1 MKLKTKAW
9 LVSQGL
15 LIATALIIQLTFYR
29 EIKVGPMLGM
39 PKRNYW
45 DIINNVEPSVPQ
57 YAIEN
62 SLEPKL
68 YDARLPLTQN
78 EIEKRISVLSE
89 SLSSGRGLR
98 MALKGGLVVNT
109 IYLFAFHIIYFL
121 ISRSLRKSIIKVRLM
136 LLGCFMLINKLH
148 RKDIRIFSLS
158 MGFFVS
164 QVLWPK

>member
-15 LIATALIIQLTFYR
+15 LIATAIIIQLTFYR

-78 EIEKRISVLSE
+78 EIEKANLGAYRKAYRQE
-89 SLSSGRGLR
+89 EGLR

-121 ISRSLRKSIIKVRLM
+121 ISRSLRKNQSSRS
-136 LLGCFMLINKLH
+136 G
-148 RKDIRIFSLS
+148 
-158 MGFFVS
+158 
-164 QVLWPK
+164 

>member
-1 MKLKTKAW
+1 MKLKTKVW

-62 SLEPKL
+62 SLERKL

-78 EIEKRISVLSE
+78 EIEKANLGAYRKAYRQE
-89 SLSSGRGLR
+89 EGLR

-121 ISRSLRKSIIKVRLM
+121 ISRSLRKNQSSRS
-136 LLGCFMLINKLH
+136 G
-148 RKDIRIFSLS
+148 
-158 MGFFVS
+158 
-164 QVLWPK
+164 

>member
-78 EIEKRISVLSE
+78 EIEKANLGAYRKAYRQE
-89 SLSSGRGLR
+89 EGLR
-98 MALKGGLVVNT
+98 MALKGGLIVNT

-121 ISRSLRKSIIKVRLM
+121 ISRSLIKNQSSRS
-136 LLGCFMLINKLH
+136 G
-148 RKDIRIFSLS
+148 
-158 MGFFVS
+158 
-164 QVLWPK
+164 

>member
-1 MKLKTKAW
+1 MKGMKLKTKAW

-78 EIEKRISVLSE
+78 EIEKANLGAYRKAYRQE
-89 SLSSGRGLR
+89 EGLR

-121 ISRSLRKSIIKVRLM
+121 ISRSLRKNQSSRS
-136 LLGCFMLINKLH
+136 G
-148 RKDIRIFSLS
+148 
-158 MGFFVS
+158 
-164 QVLWPK
+164 

>member
-15 LIATALIIQLTFYR
+15 LIATAIIIQLTFYR

-62 SLEPKL
+62 NLEPKL

-78 EIEKRISVLSE
+78 EIEKANLGAYRKAYRQE
-89 SLSSGRGLR
+89 EGLR

-121 ISRSLRKSIIKVRLM
+121 ISRSLRKNQSSRS
-136 LLGCFMLINKLH
+136 G
-148 RKDIRIFSLS
+148 
-158 MGFFVS
+158 
-164 QVLWPK
+164 

>member
-78 EIEKRISVLSE
+78 EIEKANLGAYRKAYRQE
-89 SLSSGRGLR
+89 EGLR

-121 ISRSLRKSIIKVRLM
+121 ISRSLRKNQSSRP
-136 LLGCFMLINKLH
+136 
-148 RKDIRIFSLS
+148 D
-158 MGFFVS
+158 
-164 QVLWPK
+164 

>member
-15 LIATALIIQLTFYR
+15 LIATAVIIQLTFYK

-62 SLEPKL
+62 NLEPKL

-78 EIEKRISVLSE
+78 EIEKANLGAYRKAYRQE
-89 SLSSGRGLR
+89 EGLR

-121 ISRSLRKSIIKVRLM
+121 ISRSLRKNQSSRS
-136 LLGCFMLINKLH
+136 G
-148 RKDIRIFSLS
+148 
-158 MGFFVS
+158 
-164 QVLWPK
+164 

>member
-1 MKLKTKAW
+1 MGMKLKTKAW

-78 EIEKRISVLSE
+78 EIEKANLGAYRKAYRQE
-89 SLSSGRGLR
+89 EGLR

-121 ISRSLRKSIIKVRLM
+121 ISRSLRKNQSSRS
-136 LLGCFMLINKLH
+136 G
-148 RKDIRIFSLS
+148 
-158 MGFFVS
+158 
-164 QVLWPK
+164 

>member
-62 SLEPKL
+62 NLEPKL

-78 EIEKRISVLSE
+78 EIEKANLGAYRKAYRQE
-89 SLSSGRGLR
+89 EGLR

-121 ISRSLRKSIIKVRLM
+121 ISRSLRKNQSSRP
-136 LLGCFMLINKLH
+136 
-148 RKDIRIFSLS
+148 D
-158 MGFFVS
+158 
-164 QVLWPK
+164 

>member
-1 MKLKTKAW
+1 MGMKLKTKAW

-15 LIATALIIQLTFYR
+15 LIATAIIIQLTFYR
-29 EIKVGPMLGM
+29 EIKIGPMLGM

-62 SLEPKL
+62 NLEPKL
-68 YDARLPLTQN
+68 FDARLPLTQN
-78 EIEKRISVLSE
+78 EIEKANLGAYRKAYRQE
-89 SLSSGRGLR
+89 EGLR

-121 ISRSLRKSIIKVRLM
+121 ISRSLRKNQSSRP
-136 LLGCFMLINKLH
+136 
-148 RKDIRIFSLS
+148 D
-158 MGFFVS
+158 
-164 QVLWPK
+164 

>member
-1 MKLKTKAW
+1 MGMKLKTKAW

-29 EIKVGPMLGM
+29 EIKIGPMLGM

-62 SLEPKL
+62 NLEPKL
-68 YDARLPLTQN
+68 FDARLPLTQN
-78 EIEKRISVLSE
+78 EIEKANLGAYRKAYRQE
-89 SLSSGRGLR
+89 EGLR

-121 ISRSLRKSIIKVRLM
+121 ISRSLRKNQSSRP
-136 LLGCFMLINKLH
+136 
-148 RKDIRIFSLS
+148 D
-158 MGFFVS
+158 
-164 QVLWPK
+164 

>member
-15 LIATALIIQLTFYR
+15 LIATAFIIQLTFYR

-78 EIEKRISVLSE
+78 EIEKANLGVYRKAYRQE
-89 SLSSGRGLR
+89 EGLR

-121 ISRSLRKSIIKVRLM
+121 ISRSLRKNQSSRS
-136 LLGCFMLINKLH
+136 G
-148 RKDIRIFSLS
+148 
-158 MGFFVS
+158 
-164 QVLWPK
+164 

>member
-1 MKLKTKAW
+1 MERMKLKTKAW

-45 DIINNVEPSVPQ
+45 DIINNVEPRVPQ

-62 SLEPKL
+62 NLEPKL

-78 EIEKRISVLSE
+78 EIEKANLGAYRKAYRQEEGI
-89 SLSSGRGLR
+89 R
-98 MALKGGLVVNT
+98 MAFKGGIVVN
-109 IYLFAFHIIYFL
+109 IIYFVMFHFL
-121 ISRSLRKSIIKVRLM
+121 VRYFSRSIVSA
-136 LLGCFMLINKLH
+136 KLKG
-148 RKDIRIFSLS
+148 R
-158 MGFFVS
+158 V
-164 QVLWPK
+164 P

>member
-78 EIEKRISVLSE
+78 EIEKANLGAYRKAYRQE
-89 SLSSGRGLR
+89 EGLR

-121 ISRSLRKSIIKVRLM
+121 ISRSLRKNQSSRS
-136 LLGCFMLINKLH
+136 G
-148 RKDIRIFSLS
+148 
-158 MGFFVS
+158 
-164 QVLWPK
+164 

>member
-78 EIEKRISVLSE
+78 EIEKANLGAYRKAYRQE
-89 SLSSGRGLR
+89 EGLR

-121 ISRSLRKSIIKVRLM
+121 ISSSLRKNQSSRP
-136 LLGCFMLINKLH
+136 
-148 RKDIRIFSLS
+148 D
-158 MGFFVS
+158 
-164 QVLWPK
+164 

>member
-78 EIEKRISVLSE
+78 EIEKANLGAYRKAYRQE
-89 SLSSGRGLR
+89 EGLR
-98 MALKGGLVVNT
+98 MALKGGLIVNT

-121 ISRSLRKSIIKVRLM
+121 ISRSLRKNQSSRS
-136 LLGCFMLINKLH
+136 G
-148 RKDIRIFSLS
+148 
-158 MGFFVS
+158 
-164 QVLWPK
+164 

>member
-62 SLEPKL
+62 NLEPKL

-78 EIEKRISVLSE
+78 EIEKANLGAYRKAYRQE
-89 SLSSGRGLR
+89 EGLR

-121 ISRSLRKSIIKVRLM
+121 ISRSLRKNQSSRS
-136 LLGCFMLINKLH
+136 G
-148 RKDIRIFSLS
+148 
-158 MGFFVS
+158 
-164 QVLWPK
+164 

>member
-78 EIEKRISVLSE
+78 EIEKANLGAYRKAYRQE
-89 SLSSGRGLR
+89 EGLR

-121 ISRSLRKSIIKVRLM
+121 ISRSLRKNQSSRSV
-136 LLGCFMLINKLH
+136 
-148 RKDIRIFSLS
+148 
-158 MGFFVS
+158 
-164 QVLWPK
+164 

>member
-45 DIINNVEPSVPQ
+45 DIIKNVEPSVPK

-62 SLEPKL
+62 NLEPKL
-68 YDARLPLTQN
+68 YDARLPLTEN
-78 EIEKRISVLSE
+78 EVEKANLGAYRKAYRQE
-89 SLSSGRGLR
+89 EGLR

-121 ISRSLRKSIIKVRLM
+121 ISRSLRKNQSSRSI
-136 LLGCFMLINKLH
+136 
-148 RKDIRIFSLS
+148 
-158 MGFFVS
+158 
-164 QVLWPK
+164 